1 MKLRLLAIAA
11 ATAAVLA
18 AVTAGTAGAA
28 VTCTPTGFVR
38 DNMNLTAVLINP
50 GKVTGPVD
58 ATGCNIGVYYGP
70 GSKGQVNKAEV
81 FGANYF
87 GIVNNGA
94 KVDIQ
99 NSYVHDIGEHPF
111 DGTQHGVGIY
121 FAYDSG
127 ATGDIANNTVSR
139 YQKGGIVVNGAS
151 DSANI
156 HNNTVTGLGRV
167 AFIAQNGIQ
176 VGFGASGDVS
186 NNTVTDNAYTGP
198 GQTVSTGLLVFGGCG
213 DPLSVGDDIHNN
225 TLVSND
231 VGVYLDNET
240 DACDGTPPATP
251 TKGKIHNNSISND
264 AVTNTTG
271 DGTRGYQAGIVDIG
285 NGDQISNNTISGAG
299 YAPKDDATAFV
310 TPIDTSDAVNPKLK
324 KNKTA

>member
-1 MKLRLLAIAA
+1 GERPHVAKGEFNGQRGEMKLRLLAIAA

-111 DGTQHGVGIY
+111 DGTQHGVGI
-121 FAYDSG
+121 
-127 ATGDIANNTVSR
+127 
-139 YQKGGIVVNGAS
+139 
-151 DSANI
+151 
-156 HNNTVTGLGRV
+156 
-167 AFIAQNGIQ
+167 
-176 VGFGASGDVS
+176 
-186 NNTVTDNAYTGP
+186 
-198 GQTVSTGLLVFGGCG
+198 
-213 DPLSVGDDIHNN
+213 
-225 TLVSND
+225 
-231 VGVYLDNET
+231 
-240 DACDGTPPATP
+240 
-251 TKGKIHNNSISND
+251 
-264 AVTNTTG
+264 
-271 DGTRGYQAGIVDIG
+271 
-285 NGDQISNNTISGAG
+285 
-299 YAPKDDATAFV
+299 
-310 TPIDTSDAVNPKLK
+310 
-324 KNKTA
+324 